1 MSILK
6 STKSGRS
13 SIAVD
18 PKYLETNGWFYRT
31 YSDVSSEIN
40 YSRIYKDK
48 DHSLMI
54 IGHELI
60 GGDREGITFFHE
72 EYGDYVYNFPV
83 VNLDQLD
90 DVFRF
95 WDTEVVDFELAE
107 KILVEKYPYCKAI
120 NQVKRITNK
129 LTSDISSSI
138 DAQIMSKLAVY
149 YKPTLKTYNGNFK
162 KYK

>member
-1 MSILK
+1 MSILS

-13 SIAVD
+13 SIAVN

-31 YSDVSSEIN
+31 YSDVNSEIN

-54 IGHELI
+54 IGKELI
-60 GGDREGITFFHE
+60 GGGGEVITFFHE
-72 EYGDYVYNFPV
+72 EYGDWVYNFPV
-83 VNLDQLD
+83 LNLDQLE

-107 KILVEKYPYCKAI
+107 KTIVEKYPYCKTI
-120 NQVKRITNK
+120 NQSKQITDK
-129 LTSDISSSI
+129 LTSDIRSSV
-138 DAQIMSKLAVY
+138 DAQISKLAAD
-149 YKPTLKTYNGNFK
+149 YKPTLKTYNEDFK
-162 KYK
+162 K